1 MWKTVE
7 KGIKELNKE
16 WPIKLLKSLA
26 ERAEKA
32 KVFEQFLKISQT
44 VRREGSFDDKVW
56 ALSLLKMVKKHISNA
71 CIDDPQEELDYLIED
86 IQEDIAD
93 Q

>member
-1 MWKTVE
+1 
-7 KGIKELNKE
+7 
-16 WPIKLLKSLA
+16 
-26 ERAEKA
+26 
-32 KVFEQFLKISQT
+32 

-86 IQEDIAD
+86 IEEDIAD